1 MFASN
6 LGFFMAFAGGLV
18 SFLSPCILPVIPS
31 YLSFIGG
38 VAYGDTVSRQPS
50 RRAVFTK
57 TVFFVAGFSGVF
69 VALGILFSGAGL
81 LFAGAQTLVNRIS
94 GVVVV
99 FFGLNIL
106 FDFWKVL
113 DIERRFHL
121 RQKPRGV
128 LGSFLLGLAFG
139 AGWTPCVG
147 PILASILFLA
157 GTSGTVARGAAL
169 LGAYSLGLGTPFLL
183 AGAFFGFFSRQAVRL
198 RSHMRAI
205 KISSGIFIIL
215 LGVLI
220 FLGSLSRL
228 NAVLSDLAA
237 ALVSWRERSPE
248 APGRVFGSIFLALAV
263 LAAALYAWR
272 IRTGRPSARVAFPG
286 HLAFLIVS
294 VLLAVLS
301 YTGAADFLSVLAAW
315 LGFQGI

>member
-1 MFASN
+1 MFAQN
-6 LGFFMAFAGGLV
+6 LGIFMAFAGGLV

-38 VAYGDTVSRQPS
+38 VAYGDAAARQPS
-50 RRAVFTK
+50 RGAVFTR

-69 VALGILFSGAGL
+69 VVLGILFSGAVL

-94 GVVVV
+94 GTVV
-99 FFGLNIL
+99 FLFGLNVL

-121 RQKPRGV
+121 RKKPRGV

-169 LGAYSLGLGTPFLL
+169 LAAYSLGLGTPFLL
-183 AGAFFGFFSRQAVRL
+183 AGAFFGFFSRQAARL

-205 KISSGIFIIL
+205 KIASGIFILL

-220 FLGSLSRL
+220 FFGSLTRL
-228 NAVLSDLAA
+228 NAVLSDLAS
-237 ALVSWRERSPE
+237 ALVSWGQRSPE
-248 APGRVFGSIFLALAV
+248 APRLVFGSLFLASAC

-272 IRTGRPSARVAFPG
+272 IRKGRPSARIFFPG
-286 HLAFLIVS
+286 NLAFLIAFIALS
-294 VLLAVLS
+294 VLAYS
-301 YTGAADFLSVLAAW
+301 GTADFISVLAAW
-315 LGFQGI
+315 LSFQGI